1 MKHLF
6 TRPTLFRFD
15 LDTGL
20 LVLRVAT
27 GALLLFGHGM
37 TKLLNF
43 SERAGVF
50 PDPLGVGSE
59 LSLSLAIFAEVF
71 CALAVILGFMTRF
84 AAFPVVFTMLVI
96 MLIVHSGDPWGD
108 KESALLFAIPFVTL
122 LLTGPGKFSLD
133 HVLFYNKRI

>member
-20 LVLRVAT
+20 LVLRVAS

-37 TKLLNF
+37 AKLLNF

-50 PDPLGVGSE
+50 ADPLGVGSG

-96 MLIVHSGDPWGD
+96 MLIVHSGDPWSD